1 MNLFILIPLLI
12 APTSII
18 TQTGGPTFVA
28 LTGVVNELL
37 KPLDDLASQMVG
49 LVSYDA
55 VSTANQ
61 VAHDTTAI
69 WGYLSYGSNLAPGL
83 VSVSLLITLFL
94 VVMLVKLIMSI
105 VRYLKQLIA
114 QWV

>member
-1 MNLFILIPLLI
+1 M
-12 APTSII
+12 TTII
-18 TQTGGPTFVA
+18 TQVGGGPTFTK
-28 LTGVVNELL
+28 LTVVVNQLL
-37 KPLDDLASQMVG
+37 EPLDELASQMVG
-49 LVSYDA
+49 LISHDA

-61 VAHDTTAI
+61 VAQNTAAI

-94 VVMLVKLIMSI
+94 IVMLVKLIMSLI
-105 VRYLKQLIA
+105 RYLKQLIA

>member
-1 MNLFILIPLLI
+1 M
-12 APTSII
+12 TTII
-18 TQTGGPTFVA
+18 TQTGGGPTFVE
-28 LTGVVNELL
+28 LTAVVNQLL
-37 KPLDDLASQMVG
+37 VPLDDLASQIAE

-61 VAHDTTAI
+61 VAQNTTMV

-83 VSVSLLITLFL
+83 VSLSLLITLFL
-94 VVMLVKLIMSI
+94 VVMLVKLIMSLI
-105 VRYLKQLIA
+105 RYLKQLIA